1 MTDLEKYK
9 KVIIYDY
16 QYPPVK
22 FEMVDEVE
30 EYSINEFDV
39 VKLNN
44 DLIKGRRLTDSESIN
59 LMLQDIDFNPNEFE
73 KAIEKFIKVN
83 K

>member
-1 MTDLEKYK
+1 MKKSE

-39 VKLNN
+39 VKLNT
-44 DLIKGRRLTDSESIN
+44 DLIKGKRLTDSESIN
-59 LMLQDIDFNPNEFE
+59 IMLQDVNFNPDEFE
-73 KAIEKFIKVN
+73 KAIEKFIKGN